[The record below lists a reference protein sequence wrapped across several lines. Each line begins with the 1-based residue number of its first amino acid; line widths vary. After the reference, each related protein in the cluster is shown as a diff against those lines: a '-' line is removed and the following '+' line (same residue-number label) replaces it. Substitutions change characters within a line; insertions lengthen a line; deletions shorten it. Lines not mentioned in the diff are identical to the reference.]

1 MVTEATWPRSP
12 AGVTQL
18 VECQPSKLNVASSS
32 LVSRSSVVAY
42 IAQSV
47 EHFLGKEEV
56 TSSSLVVGSLF
67 SWQGCPFRIRVP
79 DARNHRAVAPIG
91 RAAVSK
97 TACWGFESLLP

>member
-1 MVTEATWPRSP
+1 MRY

-18 VECQPSKLNVASSS
+18 VECQPSKLDVASSN
-32 LVSRSSVVAY
+32 LVSRSFAY

-56 TSSSLVVGSLF
+56 TSSSLVVGLF
-67 SWQGCPFRIRVP
+67 FLGSRTLDRLDNAGFAAASGA
-79 DARNHRAVAPIG
+79 DDRAVAPIG

-97 TACWGFESLLP
+97 TACWGFESLLTC

>member
-1 MVTEATWPRSP
+1 MNRALTNESVGCEVPDV
-12 AGVTQL
+12 AGVAQL
-18 VECQPSKLNVASSS
+18 VERQPSKLNVASSN
-32 LVSRSSVVAY
+32 LVARFASAY

-56 TSSSLVVGSLF
+56 TSSSLVVGCRADES
-67 SWQGCPFRIRVP
+67 
-79 DARNHRAVAPIG
+79 RAVAPIG